1 MISEINVL
9 FESVIKK
16 KKNRSLNLDVK
27 FCIIRNNL
35 KSVLI
40 KFKIF
45 HAKSWNVFAAKKVS
59 CFSVMDMV
67 LTMYWSGISFGEGIW

>member
-16 KKNRSLNLDVK
+16 KKDRLLNLDVK

-45 HAKSWNVFAAKKVS
+45 HAKS
-59 CFSVMDMV
+59 
-67 LTMYWSGISFGEGIW
+67 